1 MQLAN
6 QQPNPIKMALN
17 NLRWL
22 YLALLSFIWGT
33 SFILMKKASLGFTP
47 IQIGALRTITCTF
60 FLLIIGRKSLKN
72 IEPKHWKWLA
82 ITGIVGSLFPAY
94 FYAYAVTGL
103 GSAIPSILNSL
114 TPFNTLWVSILFF
127 GLKFNPKQLLGIIIG
142 LIGTVS
148 LIYQG
153 MELNPN
159 QNYTYAIFPIIS
171 SIGYA
176 FNVNLVKH
184 HLQDLK
190 PLAITVGNFLIICIP
205 SVLVL
210 VFTDFFT
217 TLEINQT
224 TQTAFFYLCL
234 LAFFCTAVPKI
245 IFNKLIHISSTV
257 FASSVT
263 YIIPI
268 VAVTWSFIDGERLSL
283 IQILSALII
292 LLGVWLVNK
301 TKN

>member
-1 MQLAN
+1 
-6 QQPNPIKMALN
+6 MALRN
-17 NLRWL
+17 NKWL

-33 SFILMKKASLGFTP
+33 SFILMKKASLGFKP
-47 IQIGALRTITCTF
+47 IHIGALRTITCTI
-60 FLLIIGRKSLKN
+60 FLLIIGHKTIKK
-72 IEPKHWKWLA
+72 IEKKQWKWLI

-127 GLKFNPKQLLGIIIG
+127 GLRFNPKQLVGVIVG
-142 LIGTVS
+142 LIGTVT

-153 MELNPN
+153 MELHPN
-159 QNYTYAIFPIIS
+159 QNYAYAIFPIIS

-176 FNVNLVKH
+176 FNVNLVKRY
-184 HLQDLK
+184 LSDLE
-190 PLAITVGNFLIICIP
+190 PLAITTGNFIVISIP
-205 SVLVL
+205 SVFVL
-210 VFTDFFT
+210 IFSDFFSVIDFN
-217 TLEINQT
+217 ET
-224 TQTAFFYLCL
+224 TQTAFLYLCM
-234 LAFFCTAVPKI
+234 LAIFCTAVPKI

-263 YIIPI
+263 YLIPI
-268 VAVTWSFIDGERLSL
+268 VAVSWSFIDGERLSL
-283 IQILSALII
+283 LQILSALVI

-301 TKN
+301 NKK